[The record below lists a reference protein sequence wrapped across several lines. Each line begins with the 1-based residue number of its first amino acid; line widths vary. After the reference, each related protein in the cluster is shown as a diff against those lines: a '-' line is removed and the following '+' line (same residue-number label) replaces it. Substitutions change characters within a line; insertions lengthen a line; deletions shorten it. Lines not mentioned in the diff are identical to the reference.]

1 MMDDGL
7 WMMYDG
13 LWMMGAWG
21 LSGGE
26 VADEVD
32 DAANGGGTVGMG
44 LAVGLGGISIAGV
57 ASGNEEGEGDE
68 GVAGSGGDSG
78 AGSGGGSGAG
88 SGGGSGGGF

>member
-1 MMDDGL
+1 
-7 WMMYDG
+7 MMYDG
-13 LWMMGAWG
+13 LWMRGAGG

-44 LAVGLGGISIAGV
+44 LAVGLDGISIAGV
-57 ASGNEEGEGDE
+57 AGGDEEGEGNE
-68 GVAGSGGDSG
+68 RIAGCGGDSG
-78 AGSGGGSGAG
+78 AGSGGGSGGDSRAG